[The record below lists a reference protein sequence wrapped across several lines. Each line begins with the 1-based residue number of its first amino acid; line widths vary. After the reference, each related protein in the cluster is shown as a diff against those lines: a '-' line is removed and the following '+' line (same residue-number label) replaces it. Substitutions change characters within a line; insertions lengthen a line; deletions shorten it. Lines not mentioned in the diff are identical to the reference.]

1 MDLNILWAL
10 CPILFVA
17 GFIDSIAGGG
27 GLISLTAYSAM
38 GLNGFYILGTN
49 KFSSCIGTTVASLR
63 YLKSGFY
70 DSKSVIA
77 ACLGSFLGSFLGANL
92 VLKVSDK
99 AVSWML
105 LILVPIICVLVL
117 FKKDFGE
124 KPQRFFDFSLVLVSV
139 GIGFS
144 TGFYDGFFGP
154 GTGLFITLLFTGIV
168 GMELKKACGNARL
181 INLAS
186 NVAALFTFIING
198 QVYFTIGIP
207 CAICSVLGNY
217 LGSGM
222 VMNNGKKIV
231 KPIMVF
237 IVFLLL
243 LKVSINLFFGM

>member
-10 CPILFVA
+10 CPILFIA

-49 KFSSCIGTTVASLR
+49 KFSSCIGTTVASVR
-63 YLKSGFY
+63 YLKRGFY
-70 DSKSVIA
+70 DVKSVIS
-77 ACLGSFLGSFLGANL
+77 ACLGSFIGSYLGSNL
-92 VLKVSDK
+92 VLRVDEK

-105 LILVPIICVLVL
+105 LILVPIICVFVL

-124 KPQRFFDFSLVLVSV
+124 KPQRFFDFPLILISI

-186 NVAALFTFIING
+186 NIAALYTFILNG
-198 QVYFTIGIP
+198 QVYFYIGIP

-217 LGSGM
+217 FGSGL
-222 VMNNGKKIV
+222 VMKNGKKIV
-231 KPIMVF
+231 KPIMVL

-243 LKVSINLFFGM
+243 LKVFIDLIFRG